1 MLWTLGALGF
11 FGRLGGKLAVYAFI
25 AWLFLRA
32 IEQTEPYAPIAL
44 AISAAFLVVAIVR
57 FRTARTVAARGVPI
71 EGTQS
76 GFDTYYGASTDN
88 GRGFRM
94 RRLNFTYEFEG
105 QQFTGKSTWMS
116 KSASSGLA
124 PYTRIPLV
132 VDPQNPQRAYW
143 TLELPELFERTNN
156 SH

>member
-1 MLWTLGALGF
+1 MLWTFGALRF
-11 FGRLGGKLAVYAFI
+11 FGRLGGKLAGYAFI

-32 IEQTEPYAPIAL
+32 IEQTEPYAPLAL
-44 AISAAFLVVAIVR
+44 AISAAFLVLAVVR
-57 FRTARTVAARGVPI
+57 FRTALAVAARGVPA

-76 GFDTYYGASTDN
+76 GFDVYYGASTGSGN
-88 GRGFRM
+88 STRI

-105 QQFTGKSTWMS
+105 QQFSGKSTWMS
-116 KSASSGLA
+116 KNASTELA

-143 TLELPELFERTNN
+143 TLELPELFEKSNN
-156 SH
+156 TK